1 MHGHTTSE
9 VCVWAPTTCLCVLF
23 RQACVQALALFV
35 GFVLLESLAL
45 RLLAIG
51 AQVLGLGAL
60 DGVATN
66 LMGVVAANLM
76 GVVALGGIRSVD
88 RRHPIAAVGLLKFIF
103 RYEPN

>member
-1 MHGHTTSE
+1 MHGHTASE

-23 RQACVQALALFV
+23 CQACVQALAFLLECVLF
-35 GFVLLESLAL
+35 ESLAL

-60 DGVATN
+60 G
-66 LMGVVAANLM
+66 LGVVAANLM

-88 RRHPIAAVGLLKFIF
+88 RRHPIAAVGLLKFTF
-103 RYEPN
+103 RYESN